1 MDQRSRH
8 AASVDDAMSERPGP
22 EGPRAANH
30 PRWERSSAILL
41 RIGAAL
47 TAAFV
52 LVPLVGLALVLLF
65 LASLQTWHGGEGAM
79 TDADRIWLGAMALLV
94 MGFAVAC
101 VVALRAGL
109 RGSRPALALVA
120 MGGLACI
127 YAGIRG
133 IVEATGIDL
142 LITALSWGVGVTGVV
157 LTLGA
162 SLGLVVR
169 AHPRARRRPGR

>member
-1 MDQRSRH
+1 
-8 AASVDDAMSERPGP
+8 V
-22 EGPRAANH
+22 
-30 PRWERSSAILL
+30 
-41 RIGAAL
+41 
-47 TAAFV
+47 FV

-65 LASLQTWHGGEGAM
+65 LASLQTWHGDEGVM
-79 TDADRIWLGAMALLV
+79 TDAERIRFGSMAVLV
-94 MGFAVAC
+94 IGFVVAC
-101 VVALRAGL
+101 VVALRRSL

-120 MGGLACI
+120 TGGLACI
-127 YAGIRG
+127 YAGVRG

-169 AHPRARRRPGR
+169 AQPDRP